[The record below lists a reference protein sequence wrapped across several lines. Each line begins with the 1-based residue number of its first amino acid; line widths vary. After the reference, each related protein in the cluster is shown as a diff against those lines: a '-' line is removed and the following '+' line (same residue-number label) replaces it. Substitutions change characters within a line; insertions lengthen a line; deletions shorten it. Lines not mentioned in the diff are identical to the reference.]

1 MKMVNRKKKA
11 KTFVDGYRDYTIV
24 SQRGILLS
32 SESPAWMIL
41 REKHKLQG
49 KSDGRT
55 KEFEKAGGGRARGET
70 RTESLVD
77 RGMKPKYRESV

>member
-1 MKMVNRKKKA
+1 M
-11 KTFVDGYRDYTIV
+11 IV

-32 SESPAWMIL
+32 SVSPAWMIL
-41 REKHKLQG
+41 REKHELQG

-77 RGMKPKYRESV
+77 RGMTPKYRESV